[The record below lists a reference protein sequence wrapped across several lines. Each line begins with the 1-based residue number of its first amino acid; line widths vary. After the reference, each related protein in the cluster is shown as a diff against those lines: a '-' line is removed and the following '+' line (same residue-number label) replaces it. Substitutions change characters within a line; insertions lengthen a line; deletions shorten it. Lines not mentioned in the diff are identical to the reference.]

1 MWRRQR
7 YFASLIV
14 VITINLLRRR
24 RNLKN
29 RMRTMVNNRM
39 MIKMKHL
46 SRMRISNSMTTIR
59 TI

>member
-46 SRMRISNSMTTIR
+46 SRMRISNRVTIIR